1 MLPQHCMRVHSYGRP
16 KSLRMLSKSYGHGT
30 ARRSHVIYALYFGHI
45 RWVNPGVPYGLCKA
59 HVHVKTAH
67 AEPVRI
73 SKPRKEPIRDQQG
86 ACTIILK
93 AHQGSYTCR
102 PICDPYG
109 PVRLS
114 TGRLRAKIVRS
125 PCLKVR
131 HAQLYGARTDQNI
144 F

>member
-1 MLPQHCMRVHSYGRP
+1 MGSVRRTYMSKLPMWNLYGF
-16 KSLRMLSKSYGHGT
+16 
-30 ARRSHVIYALYFGHI
+30 RSPA
-45 RWVNPGVPYGLCKA
+45 
-59 HVHVKTAH
+59 
-67 AEPVRI
+67 
-73 SKPRKEPIRDQQG
+73 RDQQG

-93 AHQGSYTCR
+93 AHQGSYTSR

-131 HAQLYGARTDQNI
+131 HAQLSATGYTAPVRIETYFKDCAGPHSMPIHHVVRLSRGPHGSSPYGTCKLPGSLM
-144 F
+144 